1 MPLSKIRN
9 LFVFSLL
16 VSLPAGVLS
25 AQDDIELAEE
35 RAIKAAVEHVA
46 GSVVSIET
54 VGGLERSGQ
63 VLFGTGPTTGLIVSD
78 DGYVVSSAFNFA
90 QKPTSI
96 LVSLADG
103 TRLPAQLVA
112 TDHSRM
118 LVLLKVA
125 AGEPLPVPEA
135 APAAQMM
142 VGQWSIAVGR
152 TFEGSQPNLSVGIVS
167 ALERIWGK
175 ALQTDAKISPANYG
189 GPLVDI
195 RGRVLGVLVPLSPTE
210 SGEVAGVEWYDS
222 GIGFAIPLEHL
233 NAVLPRLKAGDLK
246 PGLLGISMSGRDV
259 YSDPAVIAACRPN
272 SPAYEAGLK
281 SGDRIV
287 SVEGRPIER
296 QAQLL
301 YEINRR
307 YAGDT
312 VALTVQR
319 GDEQFE
325 RPVKLVDHLEPYQ
338 RAFLGILAVRSTHLA
353 EPAAAEPPA
362 TEPRAADQPAAEPAG
377 VQVRYVYPESPAAK
391 AGLQAGD
398 VISSFNE
405 KPLGGRDELAEA
417 LAALKVA
424 QQVPLAIRRGDETL
438 SLEVELAAEPET
450 VPDELPAPAGPA
462 PAAEPEPADAEEAM
476 PQRGV
481 IALKVPEF
489 QNDCLV
495 YVPESYRT
503 SASHG
508 LVVWLHPAGGSKD
521 DELVA
526 RWQGHCERLG
536 LILIAPKAADPARWR
551 REDIDFI
558 KKAIDQLR
566 QSHAIDP
573 LRVAAVG
580 QQMGGSLAYVLAF
593 AHRDLV
599 RGVAA
604 LDAPLGG
611 SPPDNDP
618 VYRLTFYVTKSGSMQ
633 AQLIDAAVKLLRDRK
648 YAVVVP
654 AAAQQAAALSDA
666 ELAPLLR
673 WLDSLDR
680 L

>member
-9 LFVFSLL
+9 LFLFSLL
-16 VSLPAGVLS
+16 VSLPAGVLP

-63 VLFGTGPTTGLIVSD
+63 VLFGTGPTTGLVVSD

-96 LVSLADG
+96 LVSLPDG

-189 GPLVDI
+189 GPLIDI

-222 GIGFAIPLEHL
+222 GIGFAIPLEHV
-233 NAVLPRLKAGDLK
+233 NAVLPRLKAGENLK

-259 YSDPAVIAACRPN
+259 YSDPALIAACRPN

-281 SGDRIV
+281 SGDRII

-325 RPVKLVDHLEPYQ
+325 RAIKLVDHLEPYQ

-353 EPAAAEPPA
+353 EPAADQP
-362 TEPRAADQPAAEPAG
+362 AADQPAAGQPAAEPAG

-391 AGLQAGD
+391 AGLQPGD

-417 LAALKVA
+417 
-424 QQVPLAIRRGDETL
+424 
-438 SLEVELAAEPET
+438 
-450 VPDELPAPAGPA
+450 
-462 PAAEPEPADAEEAM
+462 
-476 PQRGV
+476 
-481 IALKVPEF
+481 
-489 QNDCLV
+489 
-495 YVPESYRT
+495 
-503 SASHG
+503 
-508 LVVWLHPAGGSKD
+508 
-521 DELVA
+521 
-526 RWQGHCERLG
+526 
-536 LILIAPKAADPARWR
+536 
-551 REDIDFI
+551 
-558 KKAIDQLR
+558 
-566 QSHAIDP
+566 
-573 LRVAAVG
+573 
-580 QQMGGSLAYVLAF
+580 
-593 AHRDLV
+593 
-599 RGVAA
+599 
-604 LDAPLGG
+604 
-611 SPPDNDP
+611 
-618 VYRLTFYVTKSGSMQ
+618 
-633 AQLIDAAVKLLRDRK
+633 
-648 YAVVVP
+648 
-654 AAAQQAAALSDA
+654 
-666 ELAPLLR
+666 
-673 WLDSLDR
+673 
-680 L
+680 